1 MVARMELHRL
11 VIGGLLLGG
20 TEIEGSG
27 VKQAGGEMIVV
38 SDGADEIL
46 AVQLTVERNQCVV
59 RSVDSL
65 NFLPVVVNFAE
76 FITIAG
82 LRIANHECLFDRQ
95 MSAGIDHQSDRFI
108 L

>member
-38 SDGADEIL
+38 NDGADEIL
-46 AVQLTVERNQCVV
+46 AVQLTVEPNQCVV
-59 RSVDSL
+59 RSVDFL
-65 NFLPVVVNFAE
+65 NFLPVVVNFAQ
-76 FITIAG
+76 FVSIAG
-82 LRIANHECLFDRQ
+82 FLVANYEWLFYRQ
-95 MSAGIDHQSDRFI
+95 MKDGIDHRT
-108 L
+108 

>member
-1 MVARMELHRL
+1 MELHRL
-11 VIGGLLLGG
+11 VIEGLLLGG

-27 VKQAGGEMIVV
+27 VKQAGGGMIGVN
-38 SDGADEIL
+38 DGADEIL
-46 AVQLTVERNQCVV
+46 AVQLDVERNQCVV

-65 NFLPVVVNFAE
+65 NFLPVVVNFAQ
-76 FITIAG
+76 FVAIAG
-82 LRIANHECLFDRQ
+82 LRVANYECLFDRQ